1 MKVLITGSTSSQ
13 SSKKTYERVPTF
25 AGLISKNLL
34 SSGVEVEFSRPYL
47 EWDKK
52 YLKEFDAVL
61 VGIAPLTSL
70 SSNSLYPALAV
81 ASRAEKIGNLS
92 FFIDAPEP
100 QKIAASLASFKKGK
114 VDLFKPFYE
123 TRREY
128 EKLSGDSKV
137 IKEIEDFCGR
147 LTSSEWPTTL
157 YPWTPLIPPM
167 QVKKHLPWI
176 PEESIYSISIDSYL
190 MEDYEVS
197 ERSLENDPSY
207 WVYDSNKTKWF
218 ESTQRSLRH
227 EAIPM
232 KKNRFSGCEETSRRI
247 SNAVGSL
254 VTTYR
259 SEELWWSPL
268 LSNSLNLGV
277 PAASDWRITR
287 ELGDDWNYLPAR
299 IEDMTNL
306 ERFELASGQRSSYMK
321 ALDSKS
327 EATEVI
333 ISALTK

>member
-13 SSKKTYERVPTF
+13 SSKKTYQRTPTF
-25 AGLISKNLL
+25 AGLISQNLS

-52 YLKEFDAVL
+52 YLKEFDAVV

-81 ASRAEKIGNLS
+81 AARAEKIGNLS

-100 QKIAASLASFKKGK
+100 QKIAASLASFEKGK

-128 EKLSGDSKV
+128 EKASGNSKV
-137 IKEIEDFCGR
+137 MKEIESFCSR
-147 LTSSEWPTTL
+147 LISSDWPTTL
-157 YPWTPLIPPM
+157 YPWTPWVPPE

-176 PEESIYSISIDSYL
+176 PEESIYPVSVDSYL
-190 MEDYEVS
+190 MEEHEAG
-197 ERSLENDPSY
+197 ERLPTVDSSY

-218 ESTQRSLRH
+218 KNAQKSLRFD
-227 EAIPM
+227 AIPV
-232 KKNRFSGCEETSRRI
+232 KDNRFSGCEEVSRRI
-247 SNAVGSL
+247 SAAVGSL

-268 LSNSLNLGV
+268 LANSLNLGV
-277 PAASDWRITR
+277 PVASDWRITST
-287 ELGDDWNYLPAR
+287 LGSAWNHLPAA
-299 IEDMTNL
+299 IEDMDHP
-306 ERFELASGQRSSYMK
+306 ERIELAAAQRFSYIK
-321 ALDSKS
+321 ALDSKN
-327 EATEVI
+327 EANEVT